1 MIFGDERRKIVKGA
15 GVDMKMFLKGVL
27 FVVAL
32 SGFVGVAEA
41 DLASVCPTIKSITNR
56 SALGVTVQYKNNQVQ
71 RTGGVGTPITFF
83 KRNPTIIETRGR
95 RTFKNSRA
103 TIYDKDGKA
112 ICTSA
117 PRQGC
122 SVTRGECL
130 GRYKFDCATSSVR
143 RATSNG
149 GAFIKVSSNLCVA
162 VPNAGK
168 CYNVKVRDLCD
179 GRQL

>member
-1 MIFGDERRKIVKGA
+1 
-15 GVDMKMFLKGVL
+15 MKVFLRCFFL
-27 FVVAL
+27 VAAL
-32 SGFVGVAEA
+32 VGFVGAAEA
-41 DLASVCPTIKSITNR
+41 QLANVCPTIKSISDR
-56 SALGVTVQYKNNQVQ
+56 SGLGVLVQYKNNQVQ
-71 RTGGVGTPITFF
+71 RTGGVGTPISFF
-83 KRNPTIIETRGR
+83 KRNPTIIETQGR

-103 TIYDKDGKA
+103 TIYDKNGKA
-112 ICTSA
+112 VCTST

-122 SVTRGECL
+122 SVARGECL
-130 GRYKFDCATSSVR
+130 GRYKFNCATSSVR

-149 GAFIKVSSNLCVA
+149 GAFIKVNSNLCVA